1 MPAPQIPRYEQNHA
15 FEVAR
20 ANYSMTIEPRD
31 TGNYGFI
38 LPAAQILPS
47 AEEMWAGLR
56 YLVKN
61 M

>member
-1 MPAPQIPRYEQNHA
+1 
-15 FEVAR
+15 
-20 ANYSMTIEPRD
+20 MTVELRD
-31 TGNYGFI
+31 TGNYGFV